1 MPTTASSK
9 FAEGL
14 RHLGLLP
21 GVATSRNDAA
31 TAAGCFREATRLDP
45 TMCDAWLGLAYAQG
59 STAQVLGA
67 AHTHARNMYREVR
80 SLEVPDSHLA
90 PIVRTPIGGNFTI
103 TSKTALAAGYAGLLV
118 SDRRFDDAENLL
130 IELNQPE
137 NTYVTMIST
146 ILYAVTERWTDLL
159 TTADKGR
166 RPADVTMAATMDA
179 LTAQAAAKMGQFGRA
194 VELAEFAYLHGDPA
208 TKGSAALTA
217 GLALRSLSQADKATE
232 WLTKAAATG
241 TSPEAKAALDNS
253 GYVLTV
259 VTDDVISARTNRW
272 DPNSAPSLEEL
283 EREMRRV
290 GDPELLAEGE
300 AELAAHVG
308 LVVVKDRIEQ
318 LKTAQKFDLEM
329 RAAGEPVGEI
339 ESLCMTFVGEPGT
352 AKTSVARATGKIFC
366 GLGLLRFPDVYR
378 VTRMNLVGEAIGQTA
393 QRTSEWLERA
403 RGATLVVDEAHEL
416 WKPQTTNDF
425 GVEALDTIMNF
436 AEEHRRDIMIIL
448 AGYKLRIDAMLDAN
462 PGLRS
467 RFPAQLEFPSYSAE
481 EMLSI
486 SDVIAR
492 LSSKAILD
500 PSARGYLAA
509 IFTQLTSTYE
519 DYNPY
524 GGEPRPLVDR
534 AANGRFVRMLL
545 TEASIWMKNRAM
557 SDPLID
563 RSTPDGRRQARTLC
577 EADLRRAAPLVLKAQ
592 KCDPQIADVNTDS
605 ALIAL

>member
-1 MPTTASSK
+1 MTTASTK

-14 RHLGLLP
+14 RYLGLLP
-21 GVATSRNDAA
+21 GVPTGRNDVAA
-31 TAAGCFREATRLDP
+31 AASCFREATRIDP

-59 STAQVLGA
+59 STAEILGA
-67 AHTHARNMYREVR
+67 AHTNARNMYREVR
-80 SLEVPDSHLA
+80 SLEVPDSRLA
-90 PIVRTPIGGNFTI
+90 PIVRTPIGGKLTI

-118 SDRRFDDAENLL
+118 SDRRFDEAEKLL
-130 IELNQPE
+130 TELHQPE
-137 NTYVTMIST
+137 DTHVTLIST
-146 ILYAVTERWTDLL
+146 ILYAVTERWPDVL
-159 TTADKGR
+159 TAVDNGR
-166 RPADVTMAATMDA
+166 RSADVTVAATVDA
-179 LTAQAAAKMGQFGRA
+179 LTAQAAAKLGQFGRA
-194 VELAEFAYLHGDPA
+194 VEHAEFAYLHGDPA
-208 TKGSAALTA
+208 TKGTAALTA
-217 GLALRSLSQADKATE
+217 GLALRSLSQPDKATE

-241 TSPEAKAALDNS
+241 TSPEATAALENS
-253 GYVLTV
+253 NYVLTT
-259 VTDDVISARTNRW
+259 VTEDVIEARTDRW
-272 DPNSAPSLEEL
+272 DPTSAPSVEEL
-283 EREMRRV
+283 ERELRRV

-352 AKTSVARATGKIFC
+352 AKTSVAKATGKIFC
-366 GLGLLRFPDVYR
+366 GLGLLRFPTVYR

-393 QRTSEWLERA
+393 QRTGEWLERA

-416 WKPQTTNDF
+416 WKPDTRNDF

-467 RFPAQLEFPSYSAE
+467 RFPIQLEFPSYSAE
-481 EMLSI
+481 EMLQI
-486 SDVIAR
+486 SEVIAAV
-492 LSSKAILD
+492 SSKAILD
-500 PSARGYLAA
+500 PSARGYLSA
-509 IFTQLTSTYE
+509 IFAELTSRHE

-524 GGEPRPLVDR
+524 GGEPRLLVDR

-545 TEASIWMKNRAM
+545 TEASIWMKNRTM
-557 SDPLID
+557 SDALID
-563 RSTPDGRRQARTLC
+563 RSTPSGRRFARTMN
-577 EADLRRAAPLVLKAQ
+577 EADLRCAAPVILKAQ
-592 KCDPQIADVNTDS
+592 KVDPQIADVEAIT
-605 ALIAL
+605 L

>member
-1 MPTTASSK
+1 MTTATSK

-21 GVATSRNDAA
+21 GVQTNRTDSAA
-31 TAAGCFREATRLDP
+31 AAACFREATRLDS

-59 STAQVLGA
+59 SSTQVLGA
-67 AHTHARNMYREVR
+67 AHAHARNMYREVR
-80 SLEVPDSHLA
+80 SLEVADSRLA

-103 TSKTALAAGYAGLLV
+103 TGKTALAAGYAGLLV
-118 SDRRFDDAENLL
+118 SDRRFDDAEQLL
-130 IELNQPE
+130 TELNEPE
-137 NTYVTMIST
+137 NTHITLIST
-146 ILYAVTERWTDLL
+146 IMYAITERWTDVI
-159 TTADKGR
+159 TAVENGR
-166 RPADVTMAATMDA
+166 RPADVTMAATVDA

-194 VELAEFAYLHGDPA
+194 VELAEFAYQHGDPA

-217 GLALRSLSQADKATE
+217 GLALRSLSQPEKATE

-241 TSPEAKAALDNS
+241 TSPEAKAALENS
-253 GYVLTV
+253 NYVLTT
-259 VTDDVISARTNRW
+259 VTEELINARTDRW
-272 DPNSAPSLEEL
+272 DPSSAPSLEEL
-283 EREMRRV
+283 ERELRRV

-300 AELAAHVG
+300 ADLAAHIG
-308 LVVVKDRIEQ
+308 LVVVKNRVEQ

-352 AKTSVARATGKIFC
+352 AKTSVAKATGKIFC
-366 GLGLLRFPDVYR
+366 GLGLLRFPTVYR

-393 QRTSEWLERA
+393 QRTGEWLERA

-416 WKPQTTNDF
+416 WKPDTRNDF

-467 RFPAQLEFPSYSAE
+467 RFPMQLEFPSYSAD
-481 EMLSI
+481 EMLQI
-486 SDVIAR
+486 SEA
-492 LSSKAILD
+492 LAATSSKAILD

-509 IFTQLTSTYE
+509 IFAELTSQYE
-519 DYNPY
+519 DHNPY
-524 GGEPRPLVDR
+524 GGEPRLLVDR

-557 SDPLID
+557 GDSRID
-563 RSTPDGRRQARTLC
+563 RTTPGGRRLARTLG
-577 EADLRRAAPLVLKAQ
+577 EADLRWAAPLILKAQ
-592 KCDPQIADVNTDS
+592 KCDPNIADVEAIT
-605 ALIAL
+605 L